1 MVYYSF
7 VAVQSITLQIIALH
21 KRQNLLKAR
30 RTKCIKHIFFT
41 HNLITWSLS
50 AKRDSVCANNILY
63 QIVNS
68 VSVGRLRACPV
79 PLFGDL
85 FVFADVD
92 KRTGGI
98 FYDG

>member
-7 VAVQSITLQIIALH
+7 VVMQNIALH
-21 KRQNLLKAR
+21 MRQNLLKAR

-50 AKRDSVCANNILY
+50 AKQGSVCVNNILY
-63 QIVNS
+63 QIVNT
-68 VSVGRLRACPV
+68 VSVGRLRVCPV
-79 PLFGDL
+79 PPLGDL

-92 KRTGGI
+92 KRTGGT